1 MAAPTTIRI
10 ATADPARRGILLG
23 LSAYMVWGFFPAY
36 FKALAGAAPLE
47 IVAHRIAWSALL
59 LLLLSLL
66 RGRSQALRSA
76 FGQRR
81 VLLTLCGST
90 LLIATNW
97 LVFIYAVEGGE
108 VLQSSLGYFI
118 NPLVSILLG
127 FVFLGERLNRPQQVS
142 LLLAAGGVLY
152 LALQGG
158 EVPWIALILAWS
170 FGLYGLLR
178 KIAQVDALIGLTVET
193 LLLAPLATGY
203 LVWLQSQGESA
214 FLAGSLRH
222 NLLLPLAGA
231 VTALPLLCFAGAARR
246 LRLAT
251 VGFLQYITPTLHF
264 VLAVGLFG
272 EPFSAIHLVSFS
284 CIWAGLAIYTADALR
299 QLGIKRS
306 PGGDASV

>member
-1 MAAPTTIRI
+1 M
-10 ATADPARRGILLG
+10 LG
-23 LSAYMVWGFFPAY
+23 LCAYLVWGFFPAY

-66 RGRSQALRSA
+66 RNQSKELCNA
-76 FGQRR
+76 FGNRR
-81 VLLTLCGST
+81 ILLTLCGST

-97 LVFIYAVEGGE
+97 LVFIYAVERGE

-118 NPLVSILLG
+118 NPLVCILLG
-127 FVFLGERLNRPQQVS
+127 FVFLGERLNRPQQAS

-158 EVPWIALILAWS
+158 EIPWIALVLAWS

-178 KIAQVDALIGLTVET
+178 KIAQVDALTGLTVET

-203 LVWLQSQGESA
+203 LLWLHGQGESA

-264 VLAVGLFG
+264 VLAVGLFA
-272 EPFSAIHLVSFS
+272 EPFSATHLVSFS
-284 CIWAGLAIYTADALR
+284 CIWAGLVIYTADALR
-299 QLGIKRS
+299 QY
-306 PGGDASV
+306 GGKKPLMLDTSS

>member
-1 MAAPTTIRI
+1 MSQKIPALPAPS
-10 ATADPARRGILLG
+10 DPARKGIVLG
-23 LSAYMVWGFFPAY
+23 LSAYLVWGFFPVY
-36 FKALAGAAPLE
+36 FRALAGAAPLE

-59 LLLLSLL
+59 LLLLC
-66 RGRSQALRSA
+66 ALRRQGKALCSA
-76 FGQRR
+76 LGDRR
-81 VLLTLCGST
+81 TLLFLSGST
-90 LLIATNW
+90 LLIGTNW
-97 LVFIYAVEGGE
+97 LVFIYAVERGE

-127 FVFLGERLNRPQQVS
+127 FAFLGERLNRWQQAS
-142 LLLAAGGVLY
+142 LLLAASGVLY
-152 LALQGG
+152 LTLHSGQ
-158 EVPWIALILAWS
+158 VPWIALILAWS

-178 KIAQVDALIGLTVET
+178 KVAQVDALTGLTVET

-203 LVWLQSQGESA
+203 LLWLQAQGEA
-214 FLAGSLRH
+214 MFLAGSLRH
-222 NLLLPLAGA
+222 DLLLPLAGA

-272 EPFSAIHLVSFS
+272 EPFSATHLVSFA

-299 QLGIKRS
+299 QFGPKKPLVLDPSR
-306 PGGDASV
+306 